1 VDGDRHELVF
11 DSYGDSGIK
20 KKSNKGIVVLIE
32 PNASVRDALLTLL
45 HGEGWVVDCLEQCT
59 ELPNA
64 LKQEDMIAVISES
77 SLPDCTP
84 QEILQQCS
92 SRNIPVI
99 FTGHELSLQ
108 GAVDLIRQGAS
119 DFLDKP
125 FPQGRLVDLLN
136 DMSRVQDV

>member
-1 VDGDRHELVF
+1 
-11 DSYGDSGIK
+11 
-20 KKSNKGIVVLIE
+20 
-32 PNASVRDALLTLL
+32 
-45 HGEGWVVDCLEQCT
+45 VVDCLEQCT
-59 ELPNA
+59 ELPRA
-64 LKQEDMIAVISES
+64 LEQEGMIAVISES

-84 QEILQQCS
+84 QEILQQCN

-99 FTGHELSLQ
+99 FTGHDLSLQ

-136 DMSRVQDV
+136 DMSRVQNV

>member
-1 VDGDRHELVF
+1 MGGDRHELVF
-11 DSYGDSGIK
+11 DSCGDSGIK
-20 KKSNKGIVVLIE
+20 KKINKGIVVLIE
-32 PNASVRDALLTLL
+32 PDASVRDALLTLL
-45 HGEGWVVDCLEQCT
+45 HGEGWKVDCIEQCT

-64 LKQEDMIAVISES
+64 LEQEDMIAVISES

-84 QEILQQCS
+84 QEILQQCN

-119 DFLDKP
+119 DNIAK
-125 FPQGRLVDLLN
+125 
-136 DMSRVQDV
+136 